1 MGTTRRADGRA
12 RYRTGLML
20 AGAAGAV
27 LLARVL
33 RGSGPSLAGRVV
45 LITGGSRGLGLVL
58 AREAAA
64 QGARVA
70 ICARDPETL
79 EQARASLAAS
89 RADVMAVTCDVADRL
104 GARADRGGHRRARP
118 GGRVIVTPGW
128 SRWARPTPWRCATTK
143 SHGHQL
149 LGAALSYPGSADR
162 HAAPPRGTDRQHH
175 LDRRQAGHPTCP

>member
-1 MGTTRRADGRA
+1 
-12 RYRTGLML
+12 ML

-79 EQARASLAAS
+79 ERARASLAAS
-89 RADVMAVTCDVADRL
+89 RADGLAYQNPM
-104 GARADRGGHRRARP
+104 RR
-118 GGRVIVTPGW
+118 
-128 SRWARPTPWRCATTK
+128 
-143 SHGHQL
+143 
-149 LGAALSYPGSADR
+149 
-162 HAAPPRGTDRQHH
+162 
-175 LDRRQAGHPTCP
+175 